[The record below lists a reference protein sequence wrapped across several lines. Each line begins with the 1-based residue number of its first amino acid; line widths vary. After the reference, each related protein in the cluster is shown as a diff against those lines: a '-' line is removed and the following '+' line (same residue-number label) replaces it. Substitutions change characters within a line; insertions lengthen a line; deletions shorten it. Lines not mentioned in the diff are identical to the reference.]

1 MFATFLSL
9 LITVL
14 FALITLLDALLLL
27 LNQVVHLGAGN
38 CLSFEVTLRLL
49 HMLGDLGSVL
59 LGSLR
64 WSIGMPSLITSVLR
78 TQQLLQLITNLIIT
92 LLVLD
97 LPHVILVFLSLLQK
111 SLVTQ
116 FLLDDIVTI
125 SLIVFISFLS
135 IWVN

>member
-14 FALITLLDALLLL
+14 FAFITLLDALLLL
-27 LNQVVHLGAGN
+27 LDQVVHLSAGN

-64 WSIGMPSLITSVLR
+64 RSICMPSLITSVLR
-78 TQQLLQLITNLIIT
+78 TQ
-92 LLVLD
+92 
-97 LPHVILVFLSLLQK
+97 
-111 SLVTQ
+111 
-116 FLLDDIVTI
+116 
-125 SLIVFISFLS
+125 
-135 IWVN
+135 

>member
-1 MFATFLSL
+1 MFTTFLSL
-9 LITVL
+9 LVTVL

-27 LNQVVHLGAGN
+27 LDQVVHLGTCN
-38 CLSFEVTLRLL
+38 CLAFEVTLSLL

-64 WSIGMPSLITSVLR
+64 RSIGMPSLITSVLR

-97 LPHVILVFLSLLQK
+97 LPHIILVFLSLLQK

-116 FLLDDIVTI
+116 FLFDDIVTI

>member
-9 LITVL
+9 FITVL

-27 LNQVVHLGAGN
+27 FDQVIYLGAGN

-64 WSIGMPSLITSVLR
+64 RNIGMPSLITSVLR
-78 TQQLLQLITNLIIT
+78 TQ
-92 LLVLD
+92 
-97 LPHVILVFLSLLQK
+97 
-111 SLVTQ
+111 
-116 FLLDDIVTI
+116 
-125 SLIVFISFLS
+125 
-135 IWVN
+135 